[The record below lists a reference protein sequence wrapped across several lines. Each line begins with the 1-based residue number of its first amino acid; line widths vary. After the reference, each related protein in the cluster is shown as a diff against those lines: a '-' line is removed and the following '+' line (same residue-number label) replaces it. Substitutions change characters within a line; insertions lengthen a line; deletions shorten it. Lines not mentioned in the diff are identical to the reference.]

1 LTGASGRAKI
11 DKNQF
16 LEVISMSEKIHFEP
30 TWELPNPF
38 YKADGSIMSTKAE
51 WEEKRKAYL
60 ELLSEMY
67 YGEMPG
73 RPQTLTASELSNETI
88 CQNTVCHKVVRLC
101 AQGEEAPVFF
111 NVHVYRPVM
120 PCEEKLIPVVIP
132 AADTLPGEIISMAA
146 EQGFE
151 ICSFEIAEAAPDD
164 KEKIWEGG
172 CAKAYPGYTWRA
184 LAMWAWL
191 QSRVIDW
198 LETQKDTDVTKTV
211 VTGHSRMGKAALCC
225 GIYDERAAVVAPAGS
240 GCGGMASMRLS
251 GCRLGENIGLSERI
265 GVMLNKER
273 FPYWLMENVADYGTP
288 DGKTRFRENEI
299 PFDANIL
306 GACVAPRRLI
316 LVEGLDDDWIN
327 PFGTQVSWLAA
338 SEVFEFLGVK
348 EHSAIHYREGGH
360 AYTKQDWS
368 VVLDFTK
375 VQLCGKEKTTGYKS
389 MRENENKAG
398 YSWRCPKTND

>member
-1 LTGASGRAKI
+1 
-11 DKNQF
+11 
-16 LEVISMSEKIHFEP
+16 MSEKIHFEP

-38 YKADGSIMSTKAE
+38 YKADGSIMSTKVE

-67 YGEMPG
+67 YGKMPG

-111 NVHVYRPVM
+111 NVHVYCPVM

-198 LETQKDTDVTKTV
+198 LETQKDIDVTKTV

-375 VQLCGKEKTTGYKS
+375 VQLCGKEKTTGYKIG
-389 MRENENKAG
+389 RAHV
-398 YSWRCPKTND
+398 

>member
-1 LTGASGRAKI
+1 
-11 DKNQF
+11 
-16 LEVISMSEKIHFEP
+16 MSEKIHFEP

-60 ELLSEMY
+60 ELLSEIY
-67 YGEMPG
+67 YGKMPG

-101 AQGEEAPVFF
+101 AQGDEAPVFF

-120 PCEEKLIPVVIP
+120 PCEKKLIPVVIP

-198 LETQKDTDVTKTV
+198 LETQKDIDVTKTV

-288 DGKTRFRENEI
+288 DGKNRFRENEI

-348 EHSAIHYREGGH
+348 EHSAIHCREGGH

-398 YSWRCPKTND
+398 YSWRCPKINN

>member
-1 LTGASGRAKI
+1 
-11 DKNQF
+11 
-16 LEVISMSEKIHFEP
+16 MSEKIHFEP

-38 YKADGSIMSTKAE
+38 YKADGSIISTKAE

-338 SEVFEFLGVK
+338 SEVFECLGVK
-348 EHSAIHYREGGH
+348 EHSASHYREGGH

>member
-1 LTGASGRAKI
+1 
-11 DKNQF
+11 
-16 LEVISMSEKIHFEP
+16 MSEKIYFEP

-67 YGEMPG
+67 YGKMPG

-120 PCEEKLIPVVIP
+120 LREEKLIPVVIP
-132 AADTLPGEIISMAA
+132 AADTLPEEIISMAV

-151 ICSFEIAEAAPDD
+151 ICSFEVAEAAPDD

-172 CAKAYPGYTWRA
+172 CAKAYPDYTWRA

-198 LETQKDTDVTKTV
+198 LETQEDIDVTKTV

-240 GCGGMASMRLS
+240 GCGGMVSMRLS

-348 EHSAIHYREGGH
+348 ERSAIHYREGGH

-398 YSWRCPKTND
+398 YSWRCPKTNN

>member
-1 LTGASGRAKI
+1 
-11 DKNQF
+11 
-16 LEVISMSEKIHFEP
+16 MSEKIHFEP

-67 YGEMPG
+67 YGKMPG

-88 CQNTVCHKVVRLC
+88 CQNTGCHKVVRLC
-101 AQGEEAPVFF
+101 AQGDEALVFF
-111 NVHVYRPVM
+111 IVHVYCPVM
-120 PCEEKLIPVVIP
+120 PCEENLIPVVIP
-132 AADTLPGEIISMAA
+132 AADSLPGEIISMAA

-164 KEKIWEGG
+164 KEKIREGG
-172 CAKAYPGYTWRA
+172 WAKAYPGYTWRA
-184 LAMWAWL
+184 LAMCAWL

-198 LETQKDTDVTKTV
+198 LETQKDIDVTKTV

-251 GCRLGENIGLSERI
+251 GCRLGDNIGLSERI

-273 FPYWLMENVADYGTP
+273 FPYWLMENVSDYGTP
-288 DGKTRFRENEI
+288 DGKNRFRENEI

-338 SEVFEFLGVK
+338 SEVFEFLGGK
-348 EHSAIHYREGGH
+348 EHSAILYREGGH

-398 YSWRCPKTND
+398 YSWRCP

>member
-1 LTGASGRAKI
+1 
-11 DKNQF
+11 
-16 LEVISMSEKIHFEP
+16 MSEKIYFEP

-38 YKADGSIMSTKAE
+38 YKADGSIMCTKAE

-67 YGEMPG
+67 YGKMPG
-73 RPQTLTASELSNETI
+73 RPQSLTATELSSDI
-88 CQNTVCHKVVRLC
+88 VCQNTVCHTIVRLC
-101 AQGEEAPVFF
+101 AQGELAPVLF
-111 NVHVYRPVM
+111 NVHVYRPVI
-120 PCEEKLIPVVIP
+120 PDETEARQANTSGKETLIPVVIP
-132 AADTLPGEIISMAA
+132 AADTLPEEIIRMATG
-146 EQGFE
+146 QGFE

-198 LETQKDTDVTKTV
+198 LETQENVDVTKTV

-225 GIYDERAAVVAPAGS
+225 GIFDERAAVVAPAGS

-273 FPYWLMENVADYGTP
+273 FPYWLMENMAGYGTP

-348 EHSAIHYREGGH
+348 ERSAIHYREGGH

-375 VQLCGKEKTTGYKS
+375 AQLCGKEKTTGYKS

-398 YSWRCPKTND
+398 YLWRCPKPTDHV

>member
-1 LTGASGRAKI
+1 
-11 DKNQF
+11 
-16 LEVISMSEKIHFEP
+16 MSEKIYFEP

-51 WEEKRKAYL
+51 WEEKRKAYI

-67 YGEMPG
+67 YGKMPG
-73 RPQTLTASELSNETI
+73 RPQTLAASELSNETI

-132 AADTLPGEIISMAA
+132 AADTLPEEIISMAA

-198 LETQKDTDVTKTV
+198 LETQEDIDVAKTV

-251 GCRLGENIGLSERI
+251 GCRLGQNIGLSERI

-348 EHSAIHYREGGH
+348 EHSAIHYREAGH

-398 YSWRCPKTND
+398 YSWRCPKTNN

>member
-1 LTGASGRAKI
+1 
-11 DKNQF
+11 
-16 LEVISMSEKIHFEP
+16 MSEKIHFEP

-67 YGEMPG
+67 YGKMPG

-111 NVHVYRPVM
+111 NVHVYCPVM

-198 LETQKDTDVTKTV
+198 LETQKDIDVTKTV

-348 EHSAIHYREGGH
+348 ERSAIHYREGGH

-398 YSWRCPKTND
+398 YSWRCPKTNN

>member
-1 LTGASGRAKI
+1 
-11 DKNQF
+11 
-16 LEVISMSEKIHFEP
+16 MSEKIHFEP

-67 YGEMPG
+67 YGKMPG

-111 NVHVYRPVM
+111 NVHVYCPVM

-198 LETQKDTDVTKTV
+198 LETQKDIDVTKTV

-288 DGKTRFRENEI
+288 DGKNRFRENEI

-348 EHSAIHYREGGH
+348 EHSAIHYRDCGH
-360 AYTKQDWS
+360 AYTKQDLS

-375 VQLCGKEKTTGYKS
+375 VQLCGKEKMTGYKS

-398 YSWRCPKTND
+398 YSWRCPKTNN

>member
-1 LTGASGRAKI
+1 
-11 DKNQF
+11 
-16 LEVISMSEKIHFEP
+16 MSEKIHFEP

-67 YGEMPG
+67 YGKMPG

-132 AADTLPGEIISMAA
+132 AADTLPEEISMATG
-146 EQGFE
+146 QGFE

-164 KEKIWEGG
+164 KEKIWDGG

-198 LETQKDTDVTKTV
+198 LETQENVDVTKTV

-348 EHSAIHYREGGH
+348 ERSAIHYREGGH

-398 YSWRCPKTND
+398 YSWRCPKTNN

>member
-1 LTGASGRAKI
+1 
-11 DKNQF
+11 
-16 LEVISMSEKIHFEP
+16 MSEKIHFEP

-67 YGEMPG
+67 YGKMPG

-120 PCEEKLIPVVIP
+120 LREEKLIPVVIP
-132 AADTLPGEIISMAA
+132 AADTLPEEIISMAV

-151 ICSFEIAEAAPDD
+151 ICSFEVAEAAPDD

-172 CAKAYPGYTWRA
+172 CAKAYPDYTWRA

-198 LETQKDTDVTKTV
+198 LETQEDIDVTKTV

-348 EHSAIHYREGGH
+348 ERSAIHYREGGH

-398 YSWRCPKTND
+398 YSWRCPKTNN

>member
-1 LTGASGRAKI
+1 
-11 DKNQF
+11 
-16 LEVISMSEKIHFEP
+16 MSEKIYFEP

-67 YGEMPG
+67 YGKMPG

-120 PCEEKLIPVVIP
+120 LREEKLIPVVIP
-132 AADTLPGEIISMAA
+132 AADTLPEEIISMAV

-151 ICSFEIAEAAPDD
+151 ICSFEVTEAAPDD

-172 CAKAYPGYTWRA
+172 CAKAYPDYTWRA

-198 LETQKDTDVTKTV
+198 LETQEDIDVTKTV

-348 EHSAIHYREGGH
+348 ERSAIHYREGGH

-398 YSWRCPKTND
+398 YSWRCPKTNN

>member
-1 LTGASGRAKI
+1 
-11 DKNQF
+11 
-16 LEVISMSEKIHFEP
+16 MSETIYFEP

-67 YGEMPG
+67 YGKMPG
-73 RPQTLTASELSNETI
+73 RPQTLTATELSSNI
-88 CQNTVCHKVVRLC
+88 VCQNTVCHTIVRLC
-101 AQGEEAPVFF
+101 AQGEQAPVSF
-111 NVHVYRPVM
+111 NVHVYRPVI
-120 PCEEKLIPVVIP
+120 PDETEARQANTAGKETLIPVVIP
-132 AADTLPGEIISMAA
+132 AADTLPEEIIRMAT

-198 LETQKDTDVTKTV
+198 LETQENVDVTKTV

-398 YSWRCPKTND
+398 YSWRCPKTNN

>member
-1 LTGASGRAKI
+1 
-11 DKNQF
+11 
-16 LEVISMSEKIHFEP
+16 MSEQIFFEP

-38 YKADGSIMSTKAE
+38 YNKDGSIMSTKKE

-60 ELLSEMY
+60 SLLQKDY
-67 YGEMPG
+67 YGTMPG
-73 RPQTLTASELSNETI
+73 RPKELTSNTI
-88 CQNTVCHKVVRLC
+88 LEDFVCQNTVKHTVIRLC
-101 AQGEEAPVFF
+101 AQGEQAPIFF
-111 NVHVYRPVM
+111 NVHVYRPTVVDKVKEQ
-120 PCEEKLIPVVIP
+120 PNSKQTSSKQANFEKLIPIVIP
-132 AADTLPGEIISMAA
+132 AADTISEEILSMATA
-146 EQGFE
+146 KGFAV
-151 ICSFEIAEAAPDD
+151 CSFEISEAAPDD
-164 KEKIWEGG
+164 KEKIWQGG
-172 CAKAYPGYTWRA
+172 CAKAYPNETWRA

-198 LETQKDTDVTKTV
+198 LETQDDVDVSKTV

-265 GVMLNKER
+265 GVMLNKDR
-273 FPYWLMENVADYGTP
+273 FPYWLMEPIAEYGTP

-338 SEVFEFLGVK
+338 SEVYEFLGVK
-348 EHSAIHYREGGH
+348 ERSAIHYREGGH
-360 AYTKQDWS
+360 AYTKQDWE

-375 VQLCGKEKTTGYKS
+375 AQLCGKEKTTGYKS
-389 MRENENKAG
+389 MRDNENKAG
-398 YSWRCPKTND
+398 YSWRCPLRTDK

>member
-1 LTGASGRAKI
+1 
-11 DKNQF
+11 
-16 LEVISMSEKIHFEP
+16 MSEKIYFEP

-67 YGEMPG
+67 YGKMPG

-120 PCEEKLIPVVIP
+120 LREEKLIPVVIP
-132 AADTLPGEIISMAA
+132 AADTLPEEIISMAV

-151 ICSFEIAEAAPDD
+151 ICSFEVAEAAPDD

-172 CAKAYPGYTWRA
+172 CAKAYPDYTWRA

-198 LETQKDTDVTKTV
+198 LETQEDIDVTKTV

-348 EHSAIHYREGGH
+348 ERSAIHYREGGH

-398 YSWRCPKTND
+398 YSWRCPKTNN

>member
-1 LTGASGRAKI
+1 
-11 DKNQF
+11 
-16 LEVISMSEKIHFEP
+16 MSEKIHFEP

-51 WEEKRKAYL
+51 WEEKRKAYI

-67 YGEMPG
+67 YGKMPG
-73 RPQTLTASELSNETI
+73 RPQILTASELSSDTV
-88 CQNTVCHKVVRLC
+88 CQNTVCHTVVRLC

-111 NVHVYRPVM
+111 NVHVYRPAM

-132 AADTLPGEIISMAA
+132 AADTLPEEIISMAA

-198 LETQKDTDVTKTV
+198 LETQENVNVTKTV

-273 FPYWLMENVADYGTP
+273 FPYWLMEQMVDYGTP

-348 EHSAIHYREGGH
+348 ERSAIHYREGGH

-375 VQLCGKEKTTGYKS
+375 AQLCGKEKTTGYKS

-398 YSWRCPKTND
+398 YSWRCPK

>member
-1 LTGASGRAKI
+1 MSKKI
-11 DKNQF
+11 F
-16 LEVISMSEKIHFEP
+16 FEP

-38 YKADGSIMSTKAE
+38 YNEDGSIMSTKKE
-51 WEEKRKAYL
+51 WEKKRKAYL
-60 ELLSEMY
+60 SLLQKDY
-67 YGEMPG
+67 YGTMPD
-73 RPQTLTASELSNETI
+73 RPKELTANTISEDLV
-88 CQNTVCHKVVRLC
+88 CQNTVKHTIVRLC
-101 AQGEEAPVFF
+101 AQGEQAPVFF
-111 NVHVYRPVM
+111 NVHVYRQIAVNEITEQPNSKWTNS
-120 PCEEKLIPVVIP
+120 EKLIPVVIP
-132 AADTLPGEIISMAA
+132 AADTISEEILSMATA
-146 EQGFE
+146 QGFAV
-151 ICSFEIAEAAPDD
+151 CSFEISEAAPDE
-164 KEKIWEGG
+164 KEKIWQGS
-172 CAKAYPGYTWRA
+172 CAKAYPNHTWRA

-198 LETQKDTDVTKTV
+198 LETQSDVDVSRTV

-265 GVMLNKER
+265 GVMLNKDR
-273 FPYWLMENVADYGTP
+273 FPYWLMESIAEYGTP
-288 DGKTRFRENEI
+288 DGKTKFRENEL

-338 SEVFEFLGVK
+338 SEVYEFLGVK
-348 EHSAIHYREGGH
+348 ERSAIHYREGGH
-360 AYTKQDWS
+360 AYTKQDWA

-398 YSWRCPKTND
+398 YSWRCPSRIE

>member
-1 LTGASGRAKI
+1 
-11 DKNQF
+11 
-16 LEVISMSEKIHFEP
+16 MSEKIYFEP

-67 YGEMPG
+67 YGKMPG

-111 NVHVYRPVM
+111 NVHIYRPVM

-132 AADTLPGEIISMAA
+132 AADTLSEEIISMAV

-151 ICSFEIAEAAPDD
+151 ICSFEVAEAAPDD

-198 LETQKDTDVTKTV
+198 LETQEDIDVTKTV

-348 EHSAIHYREGGH
+348 ERSAIHYREGGH

-398 YSWRCPKTND
+398 YSWRCPKTNN

>member
-1 LTGASGRAKI
+1 
-11 DKNQF
+11 
-16 LEVISMSEKIHFEP
+16 
-30 TWELPNPF
+30 
-38 YKADGSIMSTKAE
+38 
-51 WEEKRKAYL
+51 
-60 ELLSEMY
+60 MY
-67 YGEMPG
+67 YGKMPG

-111 NVHVYRPVM
+111 NVHVYRLAM

-132 AADTLPGEIISMAA
+132 AADTLPEEIISMAA

-198 LETQKDTDVTKTV
+198 LETQQDIDVAKTV

-225 GIYDERAAVVAPAGS
+225 GIYDERAAIVAPAGS

-398 YSWRCPKTND
+398 YSWRCPKTNN

>member
-1 LTGASGRAKI
+1 
-11 DKNQF
+11 
-16 LEVISMSEKIHFEP
+16 MSEKIHFEP

-60 ELLSEMY
+60 ELLSEIY
-67 YGEMPG
+67 YGKMPG

-101 AQGEEAPVFF
+101 AQGDEAPVFF

-120 PCEEKLIPVVIP
+120 PCEKKLIPVVIP

-198 LETQKDTDVTKTV
+198 LETQKDIDVTKTV

-288 DGKTRFRENEI
+288 DGKNRFRENEI

-348 EHSAIHYREGGH
+348 EHSAIHYREDGH

-398 YSWRCPKTND
+398 YSWRCPKINN

>member
-1 LTGASGRAKI
+1 
-11 DKNQF
+11 
-16 LEVISMSEKIHFEP
+16 MSEKIHFEP

-67 YGEMPG
+67 YGKMPG

-111 NVHVYRPVM
+111 NVHVYCPVM

-198 LETQKDTDVTKTV
+198 LETQKDIDVTKTV

-288 DGKTRFRENEI
+288 DGKNRFRENEI

-348 EHSAIHYREGGH
+348 EHSTIHYREGGH

-398 YSWRCPKTND
+398 YSWRCPKTNN

>member
-1 LTGASGRAKI
+1 
-11 DKNQF
+11 
-16 LEVISMSEKIHFEP
+16 MSEKIYFEL

-67 YGEMPG
+67 YGKMPG

-132 AADTLPGEIISMAA
+132 AADTLPEEIISMAA

-198 LETQKDTDVTKTV
+198 LETQQDIDVAKTV

-225 GIYDERAAVVAPAGS
+225 GIYDERAAIVAPAGS

-348 EHSAIHYREGGH
+348 ERSAIHYREGGH

-398 YSWRCPKTND
+398 YSWRCPKTNN

>member
-1 LTGASGRAKI
+1 
-11 DKNQF
+11 
-16 LEVISMSEKIHFEP
+16 MSEKIYFEP

-67 YGEMPG
+67 YGKMPG

-111 NVHVYRPVM
+111 NVHVYRLAM

-132 AADTLPGEIISMAA
+132 AADTLPEEIISMAA

-184 LAMWAWL
+184 FAMWAWL

-198 LETQKDTDVTKTV
+198 LETQQDIDVAKTV

-225 GIYDERAAVVAPAGS
+225 GIYDERAAIVAPAGS

-348 EHSAIHYREGGH
+348 ERSAIHYREGGH

-398 YSWRCPKTND
+398 YSWRCPKTNN

>member
-1 LTGASGRAKI
+1 
-11 DKNQF
+11 
-16 LEVISMSEKIHFEP
+16 MSEKIHFEP

-67 YGEMPG
+67 YGKMPG
-73 RPQTLTASELSNETI
+73 RPQTLTVSELSNETI

-101 AQGEEAPVFF
+101 AQGEKAPVFF

-198 LETQKDTDVTKTV
+198 LETQKDIDVTKTV

-288 DGKTRFRENEI
+288 DGKNRFRENEI

-348 EHSAIHYREGGH
+348 ERSASHYREGGH

>member
-1 LTGASGRAKI
+1 
-11 DKNQF
+11 
-16 LEVISMSEKIHFEP
+16 MSEKIYFEP

-67 YGEMPG
+67 YGKMPG

-132 AADTLPGEIISMAA
+132 AADTLPEEIISMAV

-151 ICSFEIAEAAPDD
+151 ICSFEVAEAAPDD

-172 CAKAYPGYTWRA
+172 CAKAYPDYTWRA

-198 LETQKDTDVTKTV
+198 LETQEDIDVTKTV

-348 EHSAIHYREGGH
+348 ERSAIHYREGGH

-398 YSWRCPKTND
+398 YSWRCPKTNN

>member
-1 LTGASGRAKI
+1 
-11 DKNQF
+11 
-16 LEVISMSEKIHFEP
+16 MSEKIYFEP

-67 YGEMPG
+67 YGKMPG

-120 PCEEKLIPVVIP
+120 LREEKLIPVVIP
-132 AADTLPGEIISMAA
+132 AADTLPEEIISMAV

-151 ICSFEIAEAAPDD
+151 ICSFEVAEAAPDD

-198 LETQKDTDVTKTV
+198 LETQEDIDVTKTV

-288 DGKTRFRENEI
+288 DGKTRFRENKI

-348 EHSAIHYREGGH
+348 ERSAIHYREGGH

-398 YSWRCPKTND
+398 YSWRCPKTNN

>member
-1 LTGASGRAKI
+1 
-11 DKNQF
+11 
-16 LEVISMSEKIHFEP
+16 MSEKIYFEP
-30 TWELPNPF
+30 TWEFPNPF
-38 YKADGSIMSTKAE
+38 YNADGSIMSTKAE

-67 YGEMPG
+67 YGKMPG

-132 AADTLPGEIISMAA
+132 AADTLPKEIISMAA

-151 ICSFEIAEAAPDD
+151 ICSFEVAEAAPDD

-198 LETQKDTDVTKTV
+198 LETQENVDVTKTV

-273 FPYWLMENVADYGTP
+273 FPYWLMENMADYGTP

-348 EHSAIHYREGGH
+348 ERSAIHYREGGH

-375 VQLCGKEKTTGYKS
+375 AQLCGKEKATGYKS

-398 YSWRCPKTND
+398 YSWRCPKTNN

>member
-1 LTGASGRAKI
+1 
-11 DKNQF
+11 
-16 LEVISMSEKIHFEP
+16 MSEKIYFEP

-67 YGEMPG
+67 YGKMPG

-120 PCEEKLIPVVIP
+120 LREEKLIPVVIP
-132 AADTLPGEIISMAA
+132 AADTLPEEIISMAV

-151 ICSFEIAEAAPDD
+151 ICSFEVAEAAPDD

-172 CAKAYPGYTWRA
+172 CAKAYPDYTWRA

-198 LETQKDTDVTKTV
+198 LETQEDIDVTKTV

-348 EHSAIHYREGGH
+348 ERSAIHYREGGH

>member
-1 LTGASGRAKI
+1 
-11 DKNQF
+11 
-16 LEVISMSEKIHFEP
+16 MSEKIYFEP

-67 YGEMPG
+67 YGKMPG

-101 AQGEEAPVFF
+101 AHGEEAPVFF

-132 AADTLPGEIISMAA
+132 AADTLPEEIISMAA

-198 LETQKDTDVTKTV
+198 LETQEDIDVTKTV

-348 EHSAIHYREGGH
+348 ERSAIHYREGGH

-398 YSWRCPKTND
+398 YSWRCPKTNN

>member
-1 LTGASGRAKI
+1 
-11 DKNQF
+11 
-16 LEVISMSEKIHFEP
+16 
-30 TWELPNPF
+30 
-38 YKADGSIMSTKAE
+38 
-51 WEEKRKAYL
+51 
-60 ELLSEMY
+60 
-67 YGEMPG
+67 
-73 RPQTLTASELSNETI
+73 
-88 CQNTVCHKVVRLC
+88 
-101 AQGEEAPVFF
+101 
-111 NVHVYRPVM
+111 M

-198 LETQKDTDVTKTV
+198 LETQKDIDVTKTV

-288 DGKTRFRENEI
+288 DGKNRFRENEI

-398 YSWRCPKTND
+398 YSWRCPKTNN

>member
-1 LTGASGRAKI
+1 
-11 DKNQF
+11 
-16 LEVISMSEKIHFEP
+16 MSEKIYFEP

-67 YGEMPG
+67 YGKMPG

-120 PCEEKLIPVVIP
+120 LREEKLIPVVIP
-132 AADTLPGEIISMAA
+132 AADTLPEEIISMAV

-198 LETQKDTDVTKTV
+198 LETQEDIDVTKTV

-348 EHSAIHYREGGH
+348 ERSAIHYREGGH

-398 YSWRCPKTND
+398 YSWRCPKTNN

>member
-1 LTGASGRAKI
+1 
-11 DKNQF
+11 
-16 LEVISMSEKIHFEP
+16 MSEKIYFEP

-51 WEEKRKAYL
+51 WEEKRTVYL

-67 YGEMPG
+67 YGKMPG
-73 RPQTLTASELSNETI
+73 RPQILTASELSSDTV
-88 CQNTVCHKVVRLC
+88 CQNTVCHTVVRLC

-111 NVHVYRPVM
+111 NVHVYRPAM

-132 AADTLPGEIISMAA
+132 AADTLPEEIISMAA

-198 LETQKDTDVTKTV
+198 LETQENVDVTKTV

-348 EHSAIHYREGGH
+348 ERSAIHYREGGH

-375 VQLCGKEKTTGYKS
+375 AQLCGKEKTTGYKS

-398 YSWRCPKTND
+398 YSWRCPKTANN

>member
-1 LTGASGRAKI
+1 
-11 DKNQF
+11 
-16 LEVISMSEKIHFEP
+16 MSEKIHFEP

-38 YKADGSIMSTKAE
+38 YKADGSIISTKAE

-348 EHSAIHYREGGH
+348 EHSASHYREGGH